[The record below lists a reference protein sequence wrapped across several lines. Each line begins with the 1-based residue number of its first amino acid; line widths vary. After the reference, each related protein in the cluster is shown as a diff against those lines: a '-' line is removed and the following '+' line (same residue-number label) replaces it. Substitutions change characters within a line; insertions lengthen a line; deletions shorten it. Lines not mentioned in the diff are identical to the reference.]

1 MSRVA
6 VLNRIATRAIQ
17 QIILMMNNTRLL
29 NKPNAVVY
37 IDDVFVYLTGNHH
50 DVGLS
55 GDRGDF
61 YRRKLAEQIF
71 LNCAIQGID
80 HCNVVTVVRAA
91 ADLENASRLALAG
104 ELPHDSVEIDYV
116 MLDILRKIAGID

>member
-71 LNCAIQGID
+71 L
-80 HCNVVTVVRAA
+80 TVPYKVLIIVMWLLWLEQRLTWRRLR
-91 ADLENASRLALAG
+91 DSPWLENFLMSQSR
-104 ELPHDSVEIDYV
+104 SI
-116 MLDILRKIAGID
+116 M